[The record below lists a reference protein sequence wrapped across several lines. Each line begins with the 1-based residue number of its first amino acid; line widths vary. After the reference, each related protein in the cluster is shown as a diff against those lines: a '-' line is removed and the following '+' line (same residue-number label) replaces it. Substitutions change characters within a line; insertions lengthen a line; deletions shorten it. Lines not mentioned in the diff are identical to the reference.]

1 MSDATFTAARA
12 LLQPFLMF
20 LHQAV
25 MAKEKGQPE
34 AQSIWLQAVTYLH
47 DISNDSV
54 GALTLMLIQQQQ
66 DANAITLADVITG
79 FDLTMP
85 LPTSSPDTCW
95 RWRTVTVTRRQ
106 GMGDLLQFC
115 AIYLLR
121 DGTIYQ
127 PKSAPYR
134 LTKLIG
140 PPANGDSRLTSPN
153 GTPDGIH
160 GADGR

>member
-34 AQSIWLQAVTYLH
+34 AQSIWLQAVTHLH

-66 DANAITLADVITG
+66 DANAITLADVIAR
-79 FDLTMP
+79 LR
-85 LPTSSPDTCW
+85 PDDAAANFQSGYVLEMAN
-95 RWRTVTVTRRQ
+95 RH
-106 GMGDLLQFC
+106 GD
-115 AIYLLR
+115 ASAG
-121 DGTIYQ
+121 DG
-127 PKSAPYR
+127 
-134 LTKLIG
+134 
-140 PPANGDSRLTSPN
+140 
-153 GTPDGIH
+153 
-160 GADGR
+160 